1 MIRRPPRSTL
11 FPYTTLFRSVAGKRA
26 AICDQRARS
35 GSRKAV
41 MTNNGRWAVLA
52 TTPQYFRERVWVGT
66 DVSLLKKVPFSCC
79 LYQCGIHRAEAASA
93 LRRRTGR
100 RKVSGKGGE
109 ICSEILEIFYSLTHR
124 WQVRAPARG
133 RRAKSNHIAVAGGDL
148 TGRDGHRHLGR

>member
-1 MIRRPPRSTL
+1 
-11 FPYTTLFRSVAGKRA
+11 
-26 AICDQRARS
+26 
-35 GSRKAV
+35 
-41 MTNNGRWAVLA
+41 MTNNGRWAVLT

-133 RRAKSNHIAVAGGDL
+133 RELEPAIGASSCRKFPGFLNRFLPLSHSPSADPSDVAGPRRPRLYGFH
-148 TGRDGHRHLGR
+148 TGKGSKRTVPS